1 MIGAKIVN
9 IRNMTD
15 EEYQN
20 EGWHKSPYKYTQVL
34 EFDNGCIIY
43 PSKDSE
49 GNDSGVLFGH
59 DKKNKEFFTVGNQA
73 VDTSHLSN
81 DEFGEYIRNCHK

>member
-1 MIGAKIVN
+1 MQLAAGWAVGAAAC
-9 IRNMTD
+9 
-15 EEYQN
+15 
-20 EGWHKSPYKYTQVL
+20 GL
-34 EFDNGCIIY
+34 EDGAAASCC
-43 PSKDSE
+43 KDAE

-81 DEFGEYIRNCHK
+81 EEFGEFIRQ

>member
-15 EEYQN
+15 EEYKD
-20 EGWHKSPYKYTQVL
+20 EGWHKSPYKDTQVL
-34 EFDNGCIIY
+34 ELDNGCIIY

-49 GNDSGVLFGH
+49 GNDSGVLFGYE
-59 DKKNKEFFTVGNQA
+59 KKVNTFFTVG
-73 VDTSHLSN
+73 
-81 DEFGEYIRNCHK
+81 